1 MCGMTD
7 FRHWLRDLNGRR
19 VTADD
24 IAHKLGVSRTTVTR
38 RLVSDELAT
47 DELITLSRAYDVNPL
62 QALVDL
68 GRITDQEV
76 WAYLESEGQLVET
89 ADEGELAI
97 ELAKRLNPATR
108 APEIDQLAQRRAA
121 RMQSNEQGHPR
132 PASKHDGTVKQFDWA
147 PGTYAADSSPDERA
161 GREDEGSDPID

>member
-1 MCGMTD
+1 MTD

-38 RLVSDELAT
+38 RLVNDELTA
-47 DELITLSRAYDVNPL
+47 DELITLANAYKVNPL

-68 GRITDQEV
+68 GRITDQQV

-89 ADEGELAI
+89 AEDGDLALELAR
-97 ELAKRLNPATR
+97 RLNPATV
-108 APEIDQLAQRRAA
+108 APELDELAA
-121 RMQSNEQGHPR
+121 RRSNTQVPPR
-132 PASKHDGTVKQFDWA
+132 PTDEDDGTVTEWKDQ
-147 PGTYAADSSPDERA
+147 PHAADSS
-161 GREDEGSDPID
+161 EDEDQLREEAGEDPID

>member
-1 MCGMTD
+1 MTD

-24 IAHKLGVSRTTVTR
+24 IAHELGVSRTTVTR
-38 RLVSDELAT
+38 RLVNDELST
-47 DELITLSRAYDVNPL
+47 DELVKLSRAYDVNPL

-68 GRITDQEV
+68 GRITDAEV
-76 WAYLESEGQLVET
+76 WGYLESEGQLVET

-108 APEIDQLAQRRAA
+108 APEISSIEERRAS
-121 RMQSNEQGHPR
+121 RSQSNGRGPSR
-132 PASKHDGTVKQFDWA
+132 PDRIHDGTVREFDWA
-147 PGTYAADSSPDERA
+147 PGTYAADSSPNEQAEREA
-161 GREDEGSDPID
+161 EGSDPID

>member
-1 MCGMTD
+1 MTD

-38 RLVSDELAT
+38 RLVNDELTA
-47 DELITLSRAYDVNPL
+47 DELITLANAYKVNPL

-68 GRITDQEV
+68 GRITDQQV

-89 ADEGELAI
+89 AEDGDLALELAR
-97 ELAKRLNPATR
+97 RLNPATV
-108 APEIDQLAQRRAA
+108 APELDELAA
-121 RMQSNEQGHPR
+121 RRSNTQVPPR
-132 PASKHDGTVKQFDWA
+132 PA
-147 PGTYAADSSPDERA
+147 DEDNDTPLGA
-161 GREDEGSDPID
+161 VAYSGEDEDAQRQNEDSDFD